1 MFNKEVIL
9 EQGKK
14 YDSFYLYDEKIVLE
28 NIKKLKKNF
37 PNVKFLYSVKSNHH
51 PEILKTIFAQGIGAD
66 AASSNEVLKAFN
78 NNVPK
83 EEILYS
89 APGKSIK
96 DIETAFDKCIFT
108 ADSLNEIKILNDLG
122 KEKDKIIEIGI
133 RINPDFTFY
142 SNFGVATKFG
152 IDEEILMENLDLLNS
167 FENIKIIGIHVHSSS
182 QELNTEILKVY
193 YRNMFIL
200 TKKIENKLNLKLKFI
215 NLGSGIGIPFSVT
228 DNPVDVNDLG
238 KELNSLCEEFKNEI
252 KGVQLYIETGR
263 YLCGPSGVYATKV
276 MDIKISRGKKFVILK
291 NTFNGFIRPSMEAFV
306 KSYSDNPKMNEPLFT
321 KKGAFQYVVLTDEKK
336 LEKVDLYGNLCTST
350 DLVGKD
356 LILPKIKIG
365 DLIVMTNAG
374 CYAAVLTPF
383 QFSSQIPPKELY
395 LKKDGNI
402 IL

>member
-108 ADSLNEIKILNDLG
+108 ADSLNEIKMLNDLG